1 EASLGM
7 QDAAAGRI
15 HLVMTSVASSLP
27 LVRSGK
33 LRMLALTNRHRFP
46 LVAEVP
52 TAIEAGYPQL
62 SFDGLQ
68 GFFGPRDMPAER
80 RERIAADV
88 RALGEAPI
96 IADPPPSIG
105 FAPRGS
111 TPAAFAAAIEG
122 QRIDLAALAKLIGLK
137 PEH

>member
-1 EASLGM
+1 EPGKLNYYPLNGGSFMILLPAFVKSEGLDMVHVSYREASLGM

-62 SFDGLQ
+62 AFDGLQ
-68 GFFGPRDMPAER
+68 GFFGPRDMPPER
-80 RERIAADV
+80 REPIPAHV
-88 RALGEAPI
+88 RALPQDPI
-96 IADPPPSIG
+96 VPHP
-105 FAPRGS
+105 
-111 TPAAFAAAIEG
+111 
-122 QRIDLAALAKLIGLK
+122 LA
-137 PEH
+137 